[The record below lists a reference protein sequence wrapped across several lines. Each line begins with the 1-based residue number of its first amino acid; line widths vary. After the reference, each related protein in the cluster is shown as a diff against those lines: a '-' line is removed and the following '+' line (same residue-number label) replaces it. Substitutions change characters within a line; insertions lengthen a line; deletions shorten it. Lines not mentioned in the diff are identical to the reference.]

1 MPGILLGTG
10 DTFLFFA
17 LALGCEVLGT
27 IGGFGSSLFFVPVA
41 GFFFDFHTVLGITA
55 LLHVSSNLSKIG
67 LFRRGFS
74 KNIILLM
81 GLPAVLAVVVGALA
95 TRYVQPDAL
104 EWVLSVFLIL
114 LSGSLL
120 YFKQFRLGQSPP
132 VLAGGGL
139 LSGFLAGL
147 LGTGGA
153 VRGVV
158 LTSFGLGSDAFIA
171 TSACIDMGVD
181 SSRLA
186 IYAINGFVNTEQVKL
201 IPLLFSCGF
210 AGSWLGRQLLR
221 KIPETNF
228 RTLVL
233 LLVMAT
239 GISALFKKIL

>member
-1 MPGILLGTG
+1 M
-10 DTFLFFA
+10 
-17 LALGCEVLGT
+17 
-27 IGGFGSSLFFVPVA
+27 
-41 GFFFDFHTVLGITA
+41 
-55 LLHVSSNLSKIG
+55 
-67 LFRRGFS
+67 
-74 KNIILLM
+74 
-81 GLPAVLAVVVGALA
+81 
-95 TRYVQPDAL
+95 
-104 EWVLSVFLIL
+104 
-114 LSGSLL
+114 
-120 YFKQFRLGQSPP
+120 YFNNFKLRQNPT

-181 SSRLA
+181 SSRLL
-186 IYAINGFVNTEQVKL
+186 IYFLNGFVSTEQLKL
-201 IPLLFSCGF
+201 IPLLFFCGF
-210 AGSWLGRQLLR
+210 AGSWLGRQLLK

-239 GISALFKKIL
+239 GISALFTKIL

>member
-1 MPGILLGTG
+1 LLGTG

-67 LFRRGFS
+67 LFRQGFS
-74 KNIILLM
+74 KDIILMM
-81 GLPAVLAVVVGALA
+81 GLPAVLAVILGAFA
-95 TRYVQPDAL
+95 TRYVQADAL
-104 EWVLSVFLIL
+104 EWVLAVFLIL
-114 LSGSLL
+114 LSGGLM
-120 YFKQFRLGQSPP
+120 YFNNFKLRQNPT

-181 SSRLA
+181 SSRLL
-186 IYAINGFVNTEQVKL
+186 IYFLNGFVSTEQLKL
-201 IPLLFSCGF
+201 IPLLFFCGF
-210 AGSWLGRQLLR
+210 AGSLLGRQLLK

-239 GISALFKKIL
+239 GISALFTKIL